1 MIIYFILII
10 NDLVYYS
17 RRRIRNIGPGYKN
30 DKTLLFN

>member
-1 MIIYFILII
+1 MIICFILII

-17 RRRIRNIGPGYKN
+17 RRRGRNIGPCYKN